1 MCKVYSLMETGSTL
15 LSERKLPRFSVSANF
30 LKHFTESCER
40 DRPEFAKLPM
50 HQNVIQ
56 TKMHAPAILSK
67 HLTTYSNGFV
77 LHTNNTNGVS
87 TTSSACSPKRQLN
100 QSPTASECSLTSAA
114 PRPKRSSTESQVE
127 ELVLLCWEQQ
137 GELGDIYEAVEPA
150 NHTPGKKDSDAKS
163 PSADH
168 LSSDPLSSD
177 GSPEENCVSDN
188 CLPKSTDHE
197 SEEDQSRVE
206 QMTSNIDLCRRMDEM
221 VGELT
226 QKMIKRDKGVQ
237 SEMTSLPTSK
247 MCKHMTDDISLQTKH
262 TTDESGT
269 YVYLESPPSYPTPY
283 GGQLGIPTSRSLH
296 DSLSQATVRS
306 HDNKTSTSNTALHKT
321 NRKLPLVFGSSLFR
335 TTSKERRPDPGGTLR
350 QHSFRQS
357 CRSQDRKLKADKFS
371 LNRSG

>member
-1 MCKVYSLMETGSTL
+1 KHWRLARRTTKFFFKVKLRNYCFNLNDTVNQDPRTETFISKTKSGNQDFGSIVIRPRYRLKRTRIGDHSLLQAAIDDRGWHHFSNASENLIAELRGRCAALGPVMFDEAKL
-15 LSERKLPRFSVSANF
+15 DLSRGKHVNSARFESF

-226 QKMIKRDKGVQ
+226 QK
-237 SEMTSLPTSK
+237 
-247 MCKHMTDDISLQTKH
+247 
-262 TTDESGT
+262 
-269 YVYLESPPSYPTPY
+269 
-283 GGQLGIPTSRSLH
+283 
-296 DSLSQATVRS
+296 
-306 HDNKTSTSNTALHKT
+306 
-321 NRKLPLVFGSSLFR
+321 
-335 TTSKERRPDPGGTLR
+335 
-350 QHSFRQS
+350 
-357 CRSQDRKLKADKFS
+357 
-371 LNRSG
+371 